1 MTEPSLGSFLRSR
14 RERVT
19 PAEVGLP
26 AAGRRRTPGLRRE
39 EVATLAGISADYLV
53 RLEQGRETSPSPAVL
68 AGLSRA
74 LRLSPAERRHAAEL
88 AAVPRCVD
96 ELCPTGRS
104 LSQLKPSMLT
114 LLDRLD
120 PTPAFVI
127 DHITDLLAWNQTF
140 DRFMRPTELLDPDP
154 PNLLRYTFLQ
164 PASRQAYRDWSATA
178 RAQVSDL
185 RAGSTRPDQ
194 HDDIEAVVAELSVK
208 SPQFARLWANHDVGE
223 QRSGVTRLLHPA
235 VGPLDVQF
243 DVLIVGD
250 RSEHRL
256 VTYLPAD
263 DASAVA
269 LDRAI
274 TGVRDRATLRVV
286 DRGA

>member
-1 MTEPSLGSFLRSR
+1 MTELSLGSFLRSR
-14 RERVT
+14 RERLT
-19 PAEVGLP
+19 PAEAGLP
-26 AAGRRRTPGLRRE
+26 PAGRRRTPGLRRE
-39 EVATLAGISADYLV
+39 EVATLAGVSVDYLA

-74 LRLSPAERRHAAEL
+74 LRLSPDEQRHAAEL
-88 AAVPRCVD
+88 AAAPRCV
-96 ELCPTGRS
+96 ELCPTAS
-104 LSQLKPSMLT
+104 PVSPVQPSMLT

-127 DHITDLLAWNQTF
+127 DHITDLLAWNETF
-140 DRFMRPTELLDPDP
+140 DRLMRPAELLDPDP
-154 PNLLRYTFLQ
+154 PNLLRYTFLE
-164 PASRQAYRDWSATA
+164 PASRHVYRDWSATA

-185 RAGSTRPDQ
+185 RATSTRSPQ
-194 HDDIEAVVAELSVK
+194 HDDIEAVVAELSLK

-235 VGPLDVQF
+235 VGPLDVRF
-243 DVLIVGD
+243 DVLIAGD

-269 LDRAI
+269 LDRAV
-274 TGVRDRATLRVV
+274 TGVSDRATLRVV